1 LLVVIDIVKR
11 LVTRTAYLTIGD
23 RFVELLVSDISLSQP
38 QPISLAGSPAAREK
52 TGAIST
58 QDGDVIRDGYG

>member
-11 LVTRTAYLTIGD
+11 LVTRTAYLTIGG

-38 QPISLAGSPAAREK
+38 
-52 TGAIST
+52 
-58 QDGDVIRDGYG
+58 